1 MIPDLLLA
9 VASVAVLLSPVVVDA
24 SLYFESWKDPDK
36 EEDRWEKE
44 LPS

>member
-9 VASVAVLLSPVVVDA
+9 VASVAVLLSPVVAHVGFHADDRKA
-24 SLYFESWKDPDK
+24 LGK
-36 EEDRWEKE
+36 EEDVWDKE